1 MADTSSKEV
10 AQRLALQR
18 RLAMWSDRA
27 QKPAAELAEQYQDLL
42 GRRIGN
48 AQLSGLNNIV
58 QSAPSFDQV
67 KEFVKHQGDKAE
79 RAGRYDVKEYW
90 DAVGKALGELEGQ
103 AWELANEA
111 GLPVPPKSSK
121 PKELKAALNDIHL
134 MLAQEWVQHL
144 AAHSLVTMSQREE
157 SRHE

>member
-1 MADTSSKEV
+1 MADTSSKA
-10 AQRLALQR
+10 AQRLALRQ
-18 RLAMWSDRA
+18 RLAAWSDRS
-27 QKPAAELAEQYQDLL
+27 QKPAAELAEQYRELL

-48 AQLSGLNNIV
+48 AQLSGLNNIA

-67 KEFVKHQGDKAE
+67 KEFVKHQGDKAD

-111 GLPVPPKSSK
+111 GLPVPPKGSK
-121 PKELKAALNDIHL
+121 PKELKVALNDIYL
-134 MLAQEWVQHL
+134 MLAQEWVQHF
-144 AAHSLVTMSQREE
+144 AAHSLMTMPRREE
-157 SRHE
+157 LRHE